1 MGAGEIAPDPR
12 AGVHGSKSLCCNAT
26 KIRDILCSE
35 HPERCR
41 IIALLSYHELFGN
54 AAMPPPSLKK
64 RHVRIRTDKNKR
76 FGNAE
81 TFCVDP

>member
-26 KIRDILCSE
+26 TIRDILCSE

-54 AAMPPPSLKK
+54 AAMPPPK
-64 RHVRIRTDKNKR
+64 
-76 FGNAE
+76 
-81 TFCVDP
+81 P

>member
-1 MGAGEIAPDPR
+1 MALGPMFGVDRGWRERMGAGEIAPDPR

-26 KIRDILCSE
+26 TIRDILCSE

-54 AAMPPPSLKK
+54 AAMPPPPK
-64 RHVRIRTDKNKR
+64 R
-76 FGNAE
+76 
-81 TFCVDP
+81 